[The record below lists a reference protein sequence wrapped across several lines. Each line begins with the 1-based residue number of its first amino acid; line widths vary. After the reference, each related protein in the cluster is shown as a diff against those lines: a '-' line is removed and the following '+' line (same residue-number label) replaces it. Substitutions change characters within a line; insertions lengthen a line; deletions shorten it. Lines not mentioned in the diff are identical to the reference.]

1 MRALRRLGIG
11 AKLVAATV
19 LVLVVAGVPIERLAA
34 RDMEAALVAEHSP
47 RAAVDAAV
55 WRSRRTLLIGM
66 GAVIVVAISVG
77 AATTFFITR
86 PIRRLTRFALAM
98 SEGDLST
105 RAPLRGSGELRQL
118 AHALNHLT
126 SELSRSIAEARTER
140 DLLAGILDGM
150 SEGVL
155 VLDRD
160 GRILLANRALRA
172 MAPLGEDALG
182 RSVIEAIRN
191 ARLTEAIQLAGRR
204 DEPVDVE
211 VELGRT
217 LPRRLLVRVSRRKSP
232 AALGR
237 DARDARE
244 GHDARGADH
253 DGGSAEPGLIA
264 VFHDV
269 TDLRRLETIRTDF
282 VANVSHE
289 LRTPVTAI
297 STAAETLQLGALQ
310 DPHEAAEFVDVID
323 RHAKRLRHLVDD
335 LLDLSKIEAKN
346 FRISLSELDVAPAIE
361 HVTHLLGESARRRRV
376 TVTVDAAALPP
387 ARCDRRAL
395 EQVLM
400 NLLDN
405 AIKYAGEGA
414 HVQVK
419 ARSVDQQVTIA
430 VADDGPGI
438 PPHHLGRIFERFYR
452 VDAGRSRDLGGTGL
466 GLAIVKHLVEL
477 MNGSI
482 EVESAIGRGTQFTV
496 RLARAA

>member
-1 MRALRRLGIG
+1 MRALRRVGIG
-11 AKLVAATV
+11 AKLVAAAV
-19 LVLVVAGVPIERLAA
+19 LALLVASVPIERLAA
-34 RDMEAALVAEHSP
+34 RDMEAALLAEHSP
-47 RAAVDAAV
+47 RAAVDAAL

-86 PIRRLTRFALAM
+86 PIRRLTRCALAM

-126 SELSRSIAEARTER
+126 SELSRSIAEVRTER

-172 MAPLGEDALG
+172 MAALGEDVLG
-182 RSVIEAIRN
+182 RSVIEATRN
-191 ARLTEAIQLAGRR
+191 ARLTEAIELAGKRE
-204 DEPVDVE
+204 EPVDVE

-232 AALGR
+232 ARIGR
-237 DARDARE
+237 DARDAR
-244 GHDARGADH
+244 DADH
-253 DGGSAEPGLIA
+253 GGASADPGLIA

-297 STAAETLQLGALQ
+297 STAAETLQLGALK
-310 DPHEAAEFVDVID
+310 DPQEAAEFVDVID

-335 LLDLSKIEAKN
+335 LLDLSKIEAKS
-346 FRISLSELDVAPAIE
+346 FRLSLADLDVAPAIE

-414 HVQVK
+414 HVTVK
-419 ARSVDQQVTIA
+419 ARAIDKQVTIA

-438 PPHHLGRIFERFYR
+438 APHHLGRIFERFYR

-482 EVESAIGRGTQFTV
+482 QVESAIGRGTQFTV
-496 RLARAA
+496 HLARAA

>member
-1 MRALRRLGIG
+1 MRALRRVGIG
-11 AKLVAATV
+11 AKLVAAAV
-19 LVLVVAGVPIERLAA
+19 LVLLVASVPIERLAA
-34 RDMEAALVAEHSP
+34 RDMEAALLAEHSP

-98 SEGDLST
+98 SEGDLAT

-126 SELSRSIAEARTER
+126 SELSRSIAEVRTER

-172 MAPLGEDALG
+172 MAALGEDVLG
-182 RSVIEAIRN
+182 RSVIEATRN
-191 ARLTEAIQLAGRR
+191 ARLTEAIQLAGKRA
-204 DEPVDVE
+204 EPVDVE

-232 AALGR
+232 ACIGR
-237 DARDARE
+237 DA
-244 GHDARGADH
+244 HGADH
-253 DGGSAEPGLIA
+253 DGASAEPGLIA

-297 STAAETLQLGALQ
+297 STAAETLQLGALK
-310 DPHEAAEFVDVID
+310 DPQEAAEFVDVID

-335 LLDLSKIEAKN
+335 LLDLSKIEAKS
-346 FRISLSELDVAPAIE
+346 FRLSLADLDVAPAIE

-376 TVTVDAAALPP
+376 TVTVDAAAVPP

-414 HVQVK
+414 HVTVK

>member
-1 MRALRRLGIG
+1 MRALRRVGIG

-19 LVLVVAGVPIERLAA
+19 LVLLVAGVPIERLAA

-55 WRSRRTLLIGM
+55 WRSRRTLLVGM

-86 PIRRLTRFALAM
+86 PIRKLTRFALAM
-98 SEGDLST
+98 SEGDLTT

-126 SELSRSIAEARTER
+126 GELSRSIAEARTER

-160 GRILLANRALRA
+160 GRILLANRALRG
-172 MAPLGEDALG
+172 MASLGEDALG
-182 RSVIEAIRN
+182 RSVIEATRN
-191 ARLTEAIQLAGRR
+191 ARLTEAIQLAGKR

-232 AALGR
+232 AH
-237 DARDARE
+237 ARDA
-244 GHDARGADH
+244 HDARGADL
-253 DGGSAEPGLIA
+253 DGPSAEPGLIA

-297 STAAETLQLGALQ
+297 STAAETLQLGALE
-310 DPHEAAEFVDVID
+310 DPQEAAEFVDVID

-346 FRISLSELDVAPAIE
+346 FRLSLADLDVAPAIE

-376 TVTVDAAALPP
+376 NVTVDAAALPP

-414 HVQVK
+414 HVTVK

>member
-1 MRALRRLGIG
+1 MFVLRQLGIG

-19 LVLVVAGVPIERLAA
+19 LVLLIAGVPIERLAA
-34 RDMEAALVAEHSP
+34 RDMEAALLAEHSP
-47 RAAVDAAV
+47 RAAVDAALS
-55 WRSRRTLLIGM
+55 RSRRTTLFGM
-66 GAVIVVAISVG
+66 GAVIVVAVSVG

-118 AHALNHLT
+118 ARALNHLT

-172 MAPLGEDALG
+172 MASIGEDALG
-182 RSVIEAIRN
+182 RSVIESIRN
-191 ARLTEAIQLAGRR
+191 ARLTEAIQVAGQR

-217 LPRRLLVRVSRRKSP
+217 LPRRLLVRVSRRKGP
-232 AALGR
+232 AHIRRDTL
-237 DARDARE
+237 DARAE
-244 GHDARGADH
+244 H
-253 DGGSAEPGLIA
+253 DGSSAEPGLIA

-346 FRISLSELDVAPAIE
+346 FRLSLAELDIAPAID
-361 HVTHLLGESARRRRV
+361 HVTHLLAEAARRRRV
-376 TVTVDAAALPP
+376 TLTVDATALPP

-414 HVQVK
+414 HVTVK
-419 ARSVDQQVTIA
+419 ARSIDQQVTIA

>member
-11 AKLVAATV
+11 AKLVVATV
-19 LVLVVAGVPIERLAA
+19 FVLLVAGVPVERLAA
-34 RDMEAALVAEHSP
+34 RDMEAALLAEHSP
-47 RAAVDAAV
+47 RAAVDAAL
-55 WRSRRTLLIGM
+55 WRSRRAMLIGM

-118 AHALNHLT
+118 ARALNHLT
-126 SELSRSIAEARTER
+126 SELSRSIADVRTER

-155 VLDRD
+155 VLDRE
-160 GRILLANRALRA
+160 GRIVLANRALRA
-172 MAPLGEDALG
+172 MAPLGDDALG

-191 ARLTEAIQLAGRR
+191 ARLTEAIQLAGKR

-232 AALGR
+232 TGGGR
-237 DARDARE
+237 DAR
-244 GHDARGADH
+244 GPDH
-253 DGGSAEPGLIA
+253 DGASVEPGLIA

-346 FRISLSELDVAPAIE
+346 FRLALAELDVAPAIE
-361 HVTHLLGESARRRRV
+361 HVTHLLGEAARRRRV
-376 TVTVDAAALPP
+376 TVTVDADALPP

-414 HVQVK
+414 HVTVK
-419 ARSVDQQVTIA
+419 ARSLDQQVTIA

>member
-1 MRALRRLGIG
+1 MLVLRQLGVG

-19 LVLVVAGVPIERLAA
+19 LVLLLAGVPIERLAA
-34 RDMEAALVAEHSP
+34 RDMEAALLAEHSP
-47 RAAVDAAV
+47 RAAVDAALS
-55 WRSRRTLLIGM
+55 RSRRTLLFGM

-118 AHALNHLT
+118 ARALNHLT
-126 SELSRSIAEARTER
+126 SELSRSIAEVRTER

-172 MAPLGEDALG
+172 MASLGEDALG
-182 RSVIEAIRN
+182 RSVIESIRN
-191 ARLTEAIQLAGRR
+191 ARLTEAIQLAGQR

-211 VELGRT
+211 VELGRA
-217 LPRRLLVRVSRRKSP
+217 LPRRLLVRVSRRKGP
-232 AALGR
+232 ARTGR
-237 DARDARE
+237 DARDAL
-244 GHDARGADH
+244 DARAEHGGA
-253 DGGSAEPGLIA
+253 SAEPGLIA

-310 DPHEAAEFVDVID
+310 DPLDAAEFVDVID

-335 LLDLSKIEAKN
+335 LLDLSKIEAKS
-346 FRISLSELDVAPAIE
+346 FPLALAELDIAPAID
-361 HVTHLLGESARRRRV
+361 HVTHLLAEAARRRRV
-376 TVTVDAAALPP
+376 TLTVDATALPP

-414 HVQVK
+414 HVTVK
-419 ARSVDQQVTIA
+419 ARSIDHQVTIA

-438 PPHHLGRIFERFYR
+438 LPHHLGRIFERFYR

-466 GLAIVKHLVEL
+466 GLAHVKHLVEL

-496 RLARAA
+496 RLARAG

>member
-11 AKLVAATV
+11 AKLVVATV
-19 LVLVVAGVPIERLAA
+19 FVLLVAGVPVERLAA
-34 RDMEAALVAEHSP
+34 RDMEAALLAEHSP

-55 WRSRRTLLIGM
+55 WRSRRAMLIGM

-118 AHALNHLT
+118 ARALNHLT
-126 SELSRSIAEARTER
+126 SELSRSIADVRTER

-160 GRILLANRALRA
+160 GRIVLANRALRA
-172 MAPLGEDALG
+172 MAPLGDDALG

-191 ARLTEAIQLAGRR
+191 ARLTEAIQLAGKR

-232 AALGR
+232 AGLGP
-237 DARDARE
+237 DARDAR
-244 GHDARGADH
+244 GLDH
-253 DGGSAEPGLIA
+253 DGASAEPGLIA

-310 DPHEAAEFVDVID
+310 DPDEAAEFVDVID

-346 FRISLSELDVAPAIE
+346 FRLALAELDIAPAIE
-361 HVTHLLGESARRRRV
+361 HVTHLLGEAARRRRV

-414 HVQVK
+414 HVTVK
-419 ARSVDQQVTIA
+419 ARSLDQQVTIA

>member
-11 AKLVAATV
+11 AKLVVATV
-19 LVLVVAGVPIERLAA
+19 FVLLVAGVPVERLAA
-34 RDMEAALVAEHSP
+34 RDMEAALLAEHSP

-55 WRSRRTLLIGM
+55 WRSRRAMLIGM

-118 AHALNHLT
+118 ARALNHLT
-126 SELSRSIAEARTER
+126 SELSRSIADVRTER

-160 GRILLANRALRA
+160 GRIVLANRALRA
-172 MAPLGEDALG
+172 MAPLGDDALG

-232 AALGR
+232 AGLGP
-237 DARDARE
+237 DARDAR
-244 GHDARGADH
+244 GLDH
-253 DGGSAEPGLIA
+253 DGASAEPGLIA

-310 DPHEAAEFVDVID
+310 DPDEAAEFVDVID

-346 FRISLSELDVAPAIE
+346 FRLALAELDIAPAIE
-361 HVTHLLGESARRRRV
+361 HVTHLLGEAARRRRV

-414 HVQVK
+414 HVTVK
-419 ARSVDQQVTIA
+419 ARSLDQQVTIA

-496 RLARAA
+496 RLSRAA

>member
-1 MRALRRLGIG
+1 MRALRRLGVG
-11 AKLVAATV
+11 AKLVGATV
-19 LVLVVAGVPIERLAA
+19 LVLLVAGVPIERLAA
-34 RDMEAALVAEHSP
+34 RDMEAALVPAHSP

-66 GAVIVVAISVG
+66 GAVIVVAIAVG

-86 PIRRLTRFALAM
+86 PIRRLTRSALAM

-118 AHALNHLT
+118 ARALNHLT
-126 SELSRSIAEARTER
+126 GELSRSIAEARTER

-172 MAPLGEDALG
+172 MAPLGDDALG

-191 ARLTEAIQLAGRR
+191 ARLTEAIQLAGKR

-232 AALGR
+232 ARCPR
-237 DARDARE
+237 DARDA
-244 GHDARGADH
+244 HDARGADH
-253 DGGSAEPGLIA
+253 DGGSTEPGLIA

-335 LLDLSKIEAKN
+335 LLDLSKIEAKS
-346 FRISLSELDVAPAIE
+346 FRLSLSGLDVAPAIE
-361 HVTHLLGESARRRRV
+361 HVTHLLGESARRRRI
-376 TVTVDAAALPP
+376 TVTIDAAALPP

-414 HVQVK
+414 HVLVK

>member
-1 MRALRRLGIG
+1 MLVLRRLGIG

-19 LVLVVAGVPIERLAA
+19 LVLLVAGVPIERLAA
-34 RDMEAALVAEHSP
+34 RDMEAALLAEHSP
-47 RAAVDAAV
+47 RAAVDAALS
-55 WRSRRTLLIGM
+55 RSRRTMLFGM
-66 GAVIVVAISVG
+66 GAVIVVAVSVG

-86 PIRRLTRFALAM
+86 PIRRLTRFAMAM

-118 AHALNHLT
+118 ARALNHLT
-126 SELSRSIAEARTER
+126 SELSRSIAEVRTER

-172 MAPLGEDALG
+172 MASLGEDALG
-182 RSVIEAIRN
+182 RSVIESIRN
-191 ARLTEAIQLAGRR
+191 ARLTEAIQLAGQR

-217 LPRRLLVRVSRRKSP
+217 LPRRLLVRVSRRKAP
-232 AALGR
+232 
-237 DARDARE
+237 ARDAL
-244 GHDARGADH
+244 DARAEH
-253 DGGSAEPGLIA
+253 DGASTEPGLIA

-346 FRISLSELDVAPAIE
+346 FRLALAELDIAPAIE
-361 HVTHLLGESARRRRV
+361 HVTQLLAEAARRRRV
-376 TVTVDAAALPP
+376 TLTVDADALPH

-414 HVQVK
+414 HVTVK
-419 ARSVDQQVTIA
+419 ARSIDQQVTIA

-482 EVESAIGRGTQFTV
+482 EVESAIGRGTKFTV

>member
-1 MRALRRLGIG
+1 
-11 AKLVAATV
+11 
-19 LVLVVAGVPIERLAA
+19 
-34 RDMEAALVAEHSP
+34 
-47 RAAVDAAV
+47 VDAAV

-98 SEGDLST
+98 SEGDLAT

-126 SELSRSIAEARTER
+126 SELSRSIAEVRTER

-172 MAPLGEDALG
+172 MAALGEDVLG
-182 RSVIEAIRN
+182 RSVIEATRN
-191 ARLTEAIQLAGRR
+191 ARLTEAIQLAGKRA
-204 DEPVDVE
+204 EPVDVE

-232 AALGR
+232 ACIGR
-237 DARDARE
+237 DA
-244 GHDARGADH
+244 HGADH
-253 DGGSAEPGLIA
+253 DGVSAEPGLIA

-297 STAAETLQLGALQ
+297 STAAETLQLGALK
-310 DPHEAAEFVDVID
+310 DPQEAAEFVDVID

-335 LLDLSKIEAKN
+335 LLDLSKIEAKS
-346 FRISLSELDVAPAIE
+346 FRLSLADLDVAPAIE

-376 TVTVDAAALPP
+376 TVTVDAAAVPP

-414 HVQVK
+414 HVTVK

-482 EVESAIGRGTQFTV
+482 EVESAIGRGTRFTV
-496 RLARAA
+496 HLARAA

>member
-1 MRALRRLGIG
+1 MLRRRGIG
-11 AKLVAATV
+11 AKLVVAAA
-19 LVLVVAGVPIERLAA
+19 LVLGVAGLSLERLAA
-34 RDMEAALVAEHSP
+34 RDLESALLAEQSP
-47 RAAVDAAV
+47 RAAVDAALL
-55 WRSRRTLLIGM
+55 RSRRTLLVGM
-66 GAVIVVAISVG
+66 GSVVLVAVAAG
-77 AATTFFITR
+77 AAATFFITR
-86 PIRRLTRFALAM
+86 PIRRLTRSALAM
-98 SEGDLST
+98 SEGDLSA
-105 RAPLRGSGELRQL
+105 RAPLRGPGELREL
-118 AHALNHLT
+118 ARALNHLT

-140 DLLAGILDGM
+140 YLLASILDGM

-155 VLDRD
+155 VLD
-160 GRILLANRALRA
+160 GEGHILLANRALRA
-172 MAPLGEDALG
+172 MAPLGDDALG
-182 RSVIEAIRN
+182 RSVIEALRN
-191 ARLTEAIQLAGRR
+191 ARLTEAIALAGRR

-232 AALGR
+232 AGGGPGAAVD
-237 DARDARE
+237 DAVE
-244 GHDARGADH
+244 G
-253 DGGSAEPGLIA
+253 PGLIA

-323 RHAKRLRHLVDD
+323 RHAKRLRQLVDD
-335 LLDLSKIEAKN
+335 LLDLSKIEAKT
-346 FRISLSELDVAPAIE
+346 FRLALSDLEVAPAIE
-361 HVTHLLGESARRRRV
+361 HVTHLLAESARRRRV
-376 TVTVDAAALPP
+376 TLTVDAGALPP

-414 HVQVK
+414 HVTVK
-419 ARSVDQQVTIA
+419 ARSLEEQVTIA

-482 EVESAIGRGTQFTV
+482 EVESAIGRGTRFTV

>member
-1 MRALRRLGIG
+1 MLVLRRLGMG

-19 LVLVVAGVPIERLAA
+19 FVLLVAGVPIERLAA
-34 RDMEAALVAEHSP
+34 RDLEAALLAEHSP
-47 RAAVDAAV
+47 RAAVDAALS
-55 WRSRRTLLIGM
+55 RSRRAMLFGM

-118 AHALNHLT
+118 ARALNHLT
-126 SELSRSIAEARTER
+126 SELSRSIAEVRTER

-172 MAPLGEDALG
+172 MASLGEDALG
-182 RSVIEAIRN
+182 RSVIESIRN
-191 ARLTEAIQLAGRR
+191 AHLTEAIQLAGQR
-204 DEPVDVE
+204 DDPVDVE

-217 LPRRLLVRVSRRKSP
+217 LPRRLLVRVSRRKAP
-232 AALGR
+232 AIDAL
-237 DARDARE
+237 DARAE
-244 GHDARGADH
+244 H
-253 DGGSAEPGLIA
+253 DGASTEPGLIA

-346 FRISLSELDVAPAIE
+346 FRLALADLDVAPAIE
-361 HVTHLLGESARRRRV
+361 HVTQLLAEAARRRRV
-376 TVTVDAAALPP
+376 TLTVDAAALPP

-414 HVQVK
+414 HVTVQ

-430 VADDGPGI
+430 VVDDGPGI

-482 EVESAIGRGTQFTV
+482 EVESAIGRGTKFTV
-496 RLARAA
+496 RLAHAA

>member
-11 AKLVAATV
+11 AKLVVATV
-19 LVLVVAGVPIERLAA
+19 FVLLVAGVPVERLAA
-34 RDMEAALVAEHSP
+34 RDMEAALLAEHSP
-47 RAAVDAAV
+47 RAAVDAAL
-55 WRSRRTLLIGM
+55 WRSRRAMLIGM

-118 AHALNHLT
+118 ASALNHLT
-126 SELSRSIAEARTER
+126 SELSRSIADVRTER

-160 GRILLANRALRA
+160 GRIVLANRALRA
-172 MAPLGEDALG
+172 MAPLGDDALG

-191 ARLTEAIQLAGRR
+191 ARLTEAIQLAGKR

-232 AALGR
+232 AGGGR
-237 DARDARE
+237 DARDP
-244 GHDARGADH
+244 DH
-253 DGGSAEPGLIA
+253 DGASAEPGLIA

-346 FRISLSELDVAPAIE
+346 FRLALAELDISPAIE
-361 HVTHLLGESARRRRV
+361 HVTHLLGEAARRRRV
-376 TVTVDAAALPP
+376 TVTVDADALPP

-414 HVQVK
+414 HVTVK
-419 ARSVDQQVTIA
+419 ARSLDQQVTIA

>member
-1 MRALRRLGIG
+1 MFVLRRLGIG

-19 LVLVVAGVPIERLAA
+19 LVLLVAGVPIERLAA
-34 RDMEAALVAEHSP
+34 RDMEAALLAEHSP
-47 RAAVDAAV
+47 RAAVDAALS
-55 WRSRRTLLIGM
+55 RSRRTMLFGM
-66 GAVIVVAISVG
+66 GAVIVVAVSVG

-118 AHALNHLT
+118 ARALNHLT
-126 SELSRSIAEARTER
+126 SELSRSIAEVRTER

-172 MAPLGEDALG
+172 MASLGEDALG

-191 ARLTEAIQLAGRR
+191 ARLTEAIQLAGQR

-217 LPRRLLVRVSRRKSP
+217 LPRRLLVRVSRRKGP
-232 AALGR
+232 AR
-237 DARDARE
+237 T
-244 GHDARGADH
+244 GHDVLDGRAEHEGA
-253 DGGSAEPGLIA
+253 SAEPGLIA

-335 LLDLSKIEAKN
+335 LLDLSKIEAKS
-346 FRISLSELDVAPAIE
+346 FRLALAELDIAPAID
-361 HVTHLLGESARRRRV
+361 HVTHLLAEAARRRRV
-376 TVTVDAAALPP
+376 TLTVDATALPH

-414 HVQVK
+414 HVTVR

-482 EVESAIGRGTQFTV
+482 EVESSIGRGTQFTV

>member
-1 MRALRRLGIG
+1 MLVLRQLGVG

-19 LVLVVAGVPIERLAA
+19 LVLLLAGVPIERLAA
-34 RDMEAALVAEHSP
+34 RELEAALLAEHSP
-47 RAAVDAAV
+47 RAAVDAALS
-55 WRSRRTLLIGM
+55 RSRRTLLFGM

-118 AHALNHLT
+118 ARALNHLT
-126 SELSRSIAEARTER
+126 SELSRSIAEVRTER

-172 MAPLGEDALG
+172 MASLGEDALG
-182 RSVIEAIRN
+182 RSVIESIRN
-191 ARLTEAIQLAGRR
+191 ARLTEAIQLAGQR

-211 VELGRT
+211 VELGRA
-217 LPRRLLVRVSRRKSP
+217 LPRRLLVRVSRRKGP
-232 AALGR
+232 ARTGR
-237 DARDARE
+237 DALDALDARAE
-244 GHDARGADH
+244 HGGA
-253 DGGSAEPGLIA
+253 SAEPGLIA

-310 DPHEAAEFVDVID
+310 DPLDAAEFVDVID

-335 LLDLSKIEAKN
+335 LLDLSKIEAKS
-346 FRISLSELDVAPAIE
+346 FPLALAELDIAPAID
-361 HVTHLLGESARRRRV
+361 HVTHLLAEAARRRRV
-376 TVTVDAAALPP
+376 TVTVDATALPP

-414 HVQVK
+414 HVTVK
-419 ARSVDQQVTIA
+419 ARSIDHQVTIA
-430 VADDGPGI
+430 VSDDGPGI

-496 RLARAA
+496 RLARAV

>member
-11 AKLVAATV
+11 AKLVVATV
-19 LVLVVAGVPIERLAA
+19 FVLLVAGVPVERLAA
-34 RDMEAALVAEHSP
+34 RDMEAALLAEHSP
-47 RAAVDAAV
+47 RAAVDAAL
-55 WRSRRTLLIGM
+55 WRSRRAMLIGM

-118 AHALNHLT
+118 ARALNHLT
-126 SELSRSIAEARTER
+126 SELSRSIADVRTER

-160 GRILLANRALRA
+160 GQIVLANRALRA
-172 MAPLGEDALG
+172 MAPLGDDALG

-191 ARLTEAIQLAGRR
+191 ARLTEAIQLAGKR

-232 AALGR
+232 AGGGR
-237 DARDARE
+237 DAR
-244 GHDARGADH
+244 GPDH
-253 DGGSAEPGLIA
+253 DGASAEPGLIA

-310 DPHEAAEFVDVID
+310 DPDEAAEFVDVID

-346 FRISLSELDVAPAIE
+346 FRLALAELDIAPAIE
-361 HVTHLLGESARRRRV
+361 HVTHLLGEAARRRRV
-376 TVTVDAAALPP
+376 TVTVDADALPP

-414 HVQVK
+414 HVTVK
-419 ARSVDQQVTIA
+419 ARSLDQQVTIA

>member
-11 AKLVAATV
+11 AKLVVATV
-19 LVLVVAGVPIERLAA
+19 FVLLVAGVPVERLAA
-34 RDMEAALVAEHSP
+34 RDMEAALLAEHSP
-47 RAAVDAAV
+47 RAAVDAAL
-55 WRSRRTLLIGM
+55 WRSRRAMLIGM

-118 AHALNHLT
+118 ARALNHLT
-126 SELSRSIAEARTER
+126 SELSRSIADVRTER

-160 GRILLANRALRA
+160 GQIVLANRALRA
-172 MAPLGEDALG
+172 MAPLGDDALG

-191 ARLTEAIQLAGRR
+191 ARLTEAIQLAGKR

-232 AALGR
+232 AGGGR
-237 DARDARE
+237 DAR
-244 GHDARGADH
+244 GPDH
-253 DGGSAEPGLIA
+253 DGASAEPGLIA

-310 DPHEAAEFVDVID
+310 DPDEAAEFVDVID

-346 FRISLSELDVAPAIE
+346 FRLALAELDIAPAIE
-361 HVTHLLGESARRRRV
+361 HVTHLLGEAARRRRV
-376 TVTVDAAALPP
+376 TVTVDADALPP

-414 HVQVK
+414 HVTVK
-419 ARSVDQQVTIA
+419 ARSLDQQVTIA
-430 VADDGPGI
+430 VTDDGPGI

>member
-11 AKLVAATV
+11 AKLVVATV
-19 LVLVVAGVPIERLAA
+19 FVLFIAGVPVERLAA
-34 RDMEAALVAEHSP
+34 RDMEAALLAEHSP

-55 WRSRRTLLIGM
+55 WRSRRAMLIGM

-118 AHALNHLT
+118 ARALNHLT
-126 SELSRSIAEARTER
+126 SELSRSIADVRTER

-160 GRILLANRALRA
+160 GQIVLANRALRA
-172 MAPLGEDALG
+172 MAPLGDDALG

-191 ARLTEAIQLAGRR
+191 ARLTEAIQLAGKR

-232 AALGR
+232 AGLGR
-237 DARDARE
+237 DARDAR
-244 GHDARGADH
+244 GPNH
-253 DGGSAEPGLIA
+253 DGASAEPGLIA

-346 FRISLSELDVAPAIE
+346 FRLALAELDIAPAID
-361 HVTHLLGESARRRRV
+361 HVTHLLGEAARRRRV
-376 TVTVDAAALPP
+376 TVTVDADALPP

-414 HVQVK
+414 HVTVK
-419 ARSVDQQVTIA
+419 ARSLDQQVTIA

>member
-11 AKLVAATV
+11 AKLVVATV
-19 LVLVVAGVPIERLAA
+19 FVLLVAGVPVERLAA
-34 RDMEAALVAEHSP
+34 RDMEAALLAEHSP

-55 WRSRRTLLIGM
+55 WRSRRAMLIGM

-118 AHALNHLT
+118 ARALNHLT
-126 SELSRSIAEARTER
+126 SELSRSIADVRTER

-160 GRILLANRALRA
+160 GRIVLANRALRA
-172 MAPLGEDALG
+172 MAPLGDDALG

-191 ARLTEAIQLAGRR
+191 ARLTEAIQLAGKR

-232 AALGR
+232 AGLGP
-237 DARDARE
+237 DARDAR
-244 GHDARGADH
+244 GLDH
-253 DGGSAEPGLIA
+253 DGASAEPGLIA

-310 DPHEAAEFVDVID
+310 DPDEAAEFVDVID

-346 FRISLSELDVAPAIE
+346 FRLALAELDIAPAIE
-361 HVTHLLGESARRRRV
+361 HVTHLLGEAARRRRV

-414 HVQVK
+414 HVTVK
-419 ARSVDQQVTIA
+419 ARSLDQQVTIA

-496 RLARAA
+496 RLSRAA

>member
-1 MRALRRLGIG
+1 MLVLRQLGVG

-19 LVLVVAGVPIERLAA
+19 LVLLLAGVPIERLAA
-34 RDMEAALVAEHSP
+34 RDMEAALLAEHSP
-47 RAAVDAAV
+47 RAAVDAALS
-55 WRSRRTLLIGM
+55 RSRRTLLFGM
-66 GAVIVVAISVG
+66 GAVIVVAVSVG

-118 AHALNHLT
+118 ARALNHLT
-126 SELSRSIAEARTER
+126 SELSRSIADVRTER

-172 MAPLGEDALG
+172 MASLDEDALG
-182 RSVIEAIRN
+182 RSVIESIRN
-191 ARLTEAIQLAGRR
+191 ARLTEAIQLAGQR

-217 LPRRLLVRVSRRKSP
+217 LPRRLLVRVSRRKGP
-232 AALGR
+232 ARAGR
-237 DARDARE
+237 DALDARAE
-244 GHDARGADH
+244 HGGA
-253 DGGSAEPGLIA
+253 SAEPGLIA

-310 DPHEAAEFVDVID
+310 DPLEAAEFVDVID
-323 RHAKRLRHLVDD
+323 RHAKRLCHLVDD
-335 LLDLSKIEAKN
+335 LLDLSKIEAKS
-346 FRISLSELDVAPAIE
+346 FPLALAELDIVPAID
-361 HVTHLLGESARRRRV
+361 HVTHLLAEAARRRRV
-376 TVTVDAAALPP
+376 TLTVDAAALAP

-414 HVQVK
+414 HVTVK
-419 ARSVDQQVTIA
+419 ARSLDHQVTIA

-482 EVESAIGRGTQFTV
+482 EVESTIGRGTQFTV

>member
-1 MRALRRLGIG
+1 MLVLRQLGVG

-19 LVLVVAGVPIERLAA
+19 LVLLLAGVPIERLAA
-34 RDMEAALVAEHSP
+34 RDMEAALLAEHSP
-47 RAAVDAAV
+47 RAAVDAALS
-55 WRSRRTLLIGM
+55 RSRRTLLFGM
-66 GAVIVVAISVG
+66 GAVIVVAVSVG
-77 AATTFFITR
+77 AATTFFMTR

-118 AHALNHLT
+118 ARALNHLT
-126 SELSRSIAEARTER
+126 SELSRSIADVRTER

-172 MAPLGEDALG
+172 MASLDEDALG
-182 RSVIEAIRN
+182 RSVIESIRN
-191 ARLTEAIQLAGRR
+191 ARLTEAIQLAGQR

-217 LPRRLLVRVSRRKSP
+217 LPRRLLVRVSRRKGP
-232 AALGR
+232 ARAGR
-237 DARDARE
+237 DALDARAE
-244 GHDARGADH
+244 HGGA
-253 DGGSAEPGLIA
+253 SAEPGLIA

-310 DPHEAAEFVDVID
+310 DPLEAAEFVDVID

-335 LLDLSKIEAKN
+335 LLDLSKIEAKS
-346 FRISLSELDVAPAIE
+346 FPLALAALDIAPAID
-361 HVTHLLGESARRRRV
+361 HVTHLLAEAARRRRV
-376 TVTVDAAALPP
+376 TLTVDAAALAP

-414 HVQVK
+414 HVTVK
-419 ARSVDQQVTIA
+419 ARSIDHQVTIA

-482 EVESAIGRGTQFTV
+482 EVESTIGRGTQFTV

>member
-11 AKLVAATV
+11 AKLVVATV
-19 LVLVVAGVPIERLAA
+19 FVLLVAGVPVERLAA
-34 RDMEAALVAEHSP
+34 RDMEAALLAEHSP
-47 RAAVDAAV
+47 RAAVDAAL
-55 WRSRRTLLIGM
+55 WRSRRAMLIGM

-118 AHALNHLT
+118 ARALNHLT
-126 SELSRSIAEARTER
+126 SELSRSIADVRTER

-155 VLDRD
+155 VLDHD
-160 GRILLANRALRA
+160 GRIVLANRALRA
-172 MAPLGEDALG
+172 MAPLGDDALG

-191 ARLTEAIQLAGRR
+191 ARLTEAIQLAGKR

-232 AALGR
+232 AGLGR
-237 DARDARE
+237 DARDARGPDHE
-244 GHDARGADH
+244 GA
-253 DGGSAEPGLIA
+253 SAEPGLIA

-310 DPHEAAEFVDVID
+310 DPDEAAEFVDVID

-346 FRISLSELDVAPAIE
+346 FRLALAELDIAPAID
-361 HVTHLLGESARRRRV
+361 HVTHLLGEAARRRRV
-376 TVTVDAAALPP
+376 TVTVDAAALPR

-414 HVQVK
+414 HVTVK
-419 ARSVDQQVTIA
+419 ARSLDQQVTIA

-496 RLARAA
+496 RLSRAA

>member
-1 MRALRRLGIG
+1 MRLPRGLGIG
-11 AKLVAATV
+11 AKLAAGTV
-19 LVLVVAGVPIERLAA
+19 LALLVAGVPIERLAA
-34 RDMEAALVAEHSP
+34 RDMEAALLAEHSP
-47 RAAVDAAV
+47 RAAVDAALL
-55 WRSRRTLLIGM
+55 RSRRTLLLGM
-66 GAVIVVAISVG
+66 GTMIVVAVSVG
-77 AATTFFITR
+77 SATAFFVTR
-86 PIRRLTRFALAM
+86 PIRRLTRFAQAM

-118 AHALNHLT
+118 ARALNHLT
-126 SELSRSIAEARTER
+126 SELSRSTAEVRTER
-140 DLLAGILDGM
+140 ALLAGILDGM

-172 MAPLGEDALG
+172 MASLGEDALG
-182 RSVIEAIRN
+182 RSVIESIRN
-191 ARLTEAIQLAGRR
+191 ARLTEAIQLAGQR
-204 DEPVDVE
+204 DEPVDAE

-217 LPRRLLVRVSRRKSP
+217 LPRRLLVRVSRRKGP
-232 AALGR
+232 ERL
-237 DARDARE
+237 
-244 GHDARGADH
+244 GHDEREALAAWGADH
-253 DGGSAEPGLIA
+253 DGASAEPGLIA

-297 STAAETLQLGALQ
+297 STAAETLQLGALK
-310 DPHEAAEFVDVID
+310 DPDEAAEFVDVID

-346 FRISLSELDVAPAIE
+346 FRLALSELDIAPAIE
-361 HVTHLLGESARRRRV
+361 HVTQLLAEAARRRRV
-376 TVTVDAAALPP
+376 TLTVDASALPP
-387 ARCDRRAL
+387 VRCDRRAL

-414 HVQVK
+414 HVTVK
-419 ARSVDQQVTIA
+419 ARSADQQVTLA
-430 VADDGPGI
+430 VVDDGPGI

-496 RLARAA
+496 RLARAG

>member
-1 MRALRRLGIG
+1 MLVLRRLGIG

-19 LVLVVAGVPIERLAA
+19 LVLLVAGVPIERLAA
-34 RDMEAALVAEHSP
+34 RDMEAALLAEHSP
-47 RAAVDAAV
+47 RAAVDAALS
-55 WRSRRTLLIGM
+55 RSRRTMLFGM

-118 AHALNHLT
+118 ARALNHLT
-126 SELSRSIAEARTER
+126 SELSRSIAEVRTER

-172 MAPLGEDALG
+172 MASLGEDALG
-182 RSVIEAIRN
+182 RSVIESIRN
-191 ARLTEAIQLAGRR
+191 AHLTEAIQLAGQR

-217 LPRRLLVRVSRRKSP
+217 LPRRLLVRVSRRKAP
-232 AALGR
+232 AHDAL
-237 DARDARE
+237 DARAE
-244 GHDARGADH
+244 H
-253 DGGSAEPGLIA
+253 DGAPTEPGLIA

-335 LLDLSKIEAKN
+335 LLDLSKIEAKS
-346 FRISLSELDVAPAIE
+346 FRLALADLDVAPAIE
-361 HVTHLLGESARRRRV
+361 HVTQLLAEAARRRRV
-376 TVTVDAAALPP
+376 TLTVEAAALPS
-387 ARCDRRAL
+387 ARCDRRAI

-414 HVQVK
+414 HVTVQ

-482 EVESAIGRGTQFTV
+482 EVESAIGRGTTFTV
-496 RLARAA
+496 RLARAV

>member
-1 MRALRRLGIG
+1 MRALRRVGTG
-11 AKLVAATV
+11 AKLVAAAV
-19 LVLVVAGVPIERLAA
+19 LVLLVASVPIDRLAA
-34 RDMEAALVAEHSP
+34 RDRETALLAEHSP
-47 RAAVDAAV
+47 RAAV
-55 WRSRRTLLIGM
+55 WRSRRPLLIGV

-86 PIRRLTRFALAM
+86 PIRRLTRFARAM

-126 SELSRSIAEARTER
+126 SELSRAIAEVRTER

-172 MAPLGEDALG
+172 MAALGEDVLG
-182 RSVIEAIRN
+182 RSVIEATRN
-191 ARLTEAIQLAGRR
+191 ARLTEAIQLAGKRA
-204 DEPVDVE
+204 EPVDVE

-217 LPRRLLVRVSRRKSP
+217 LPRRLLVRVSRRKTP
-232 AALGR
+232 ARIGR
-237 DARDARE
+237 DARDA
-244 GHDARGADH
+244 HGADH
-253 DGGSAEPGLIA
+253 DGASAEPGLIA

-297 STAAETLQLGALQ
+297 STAAETLQLGALK
-310 DPHEAAEFVDVID
+310 DPQEAAEFVDVID

-335 LLDLSKIEAKN
+335 LLDLSKIEA
-346 FRISLSELDVAPAIE
+346 RSLRLSLADLDVAPAIE
-361 HVTHLLGESARRRRV
+361 HVTRLLGDSARRRRI

-414 HVQVK
+414 HVTVK

-482 EVESAIGRGTQFTV
+482 EVESAIGRGTRFTV

>member
-1 MRALRRLGIG
+1 MFVLRRLGIG

-19 LVLVVAGVPIERLAA
+19 LVLLVAGVPIERLAA
-34 RDMEAALVAEHSP
+34 RDMEAALLAEHSP
-47 RAAVDAAV
+47 RAAVDAALS
-55 WRSRRTLLIGM
+55 RSRRAMLFGM
-66 GAVIVVAISVG
+66 GAVIVVAVSVG

-86 PIRRLTRFALAM
+86 PIRRLTRFAMAM

-118 AHALNHLT
+118 ARALNHLT
-126 SELSRSIAEARTER
+126 SELSRSIAEVRTER

-172 MAPLGEDALG
+172 MASLGEDALG
-182 RSVIEAIRN
+182 RSVIEATRN
-191 ARLTEAIQLAGRR
+191 ARLTEAIQLAGQR

-217 LPRRLLVRVSRRKSP
+217 LPRRLLVRVSRRKGP
-232 AALGR
+232 VHIRR
-237 DARDARE
+237 DALDARAE
-244 GHDARGADH
+244 H
-253 DGGSAEPGLIA
+253 DGASAEPGLIA

-346 FRISLSELDVAPAIE
+346 FRLALAELDIAPAID
-361 HVTHLLGESARRRRV
+361 HVTQLLAEAARRRRV
-376 TVTVDAAALPP
+376 TLTVDATALPP

-414 HVQVK
+414 HVTVK